1 MFICPG
7 VFVPKKGVLAKRK
20 KLYSGFFFFF
30 LVLFSFY
37 SLQYQKSLRIRDRSG
52 IISSLDKHRVMD
64 KLSLVYLIGA
74 LTRLAVPAIYP
85 SITYNLSKV
94 VELSTPLTSFTSLE
108 EAFYYLKHGIDLYD
122 GGIIHHPPLL
132 VAFLNII
139 NVILPNSLRPVAF
152 NIVFTMVDLVITS
165 RLIKLNHWYNEY
177 SSKRTKR
184 IYQRLNDDLVASFY
198 LLNPLLI
205 LTNLCH
211 STIGFT
217 FLAIIEAMY
226 QFTVAKNILRGS
238 IALAVASYLSLS
250 PFFLLVPMF
259 FLVYAQ
265 LRSWRLVFKGACTL
279 FATIAFL
286 LFSSF
291 IMTGSW
297 KYLQQCYQVIISFS
311 KITPNLGL
319 WWYLFTEMFESF
331 TCFYLGVFNIY
342 SVIFILPIAVRLFEF
357 SLSPGKPI
365 GDSFLAIIVC
375 YLWLSLTKSYP
386 CVADLA
392 FGFSLL
398 TIFKD
403 TIIKHCHYGILTI
416 LALFVCVLLSPI
428 FYYCWIVLGN
438 GNSNFFYSMS
448 LMWGIIHGLIIT
460 DILWVKLANDY
471 ITLKEIP
478 EDKIPNLRLT
488 QVNII

>member
-1 MFICPG
+1 MEN
-7 VFVPKKGVLAKRK
+7 
-20 KLYSGFFFFF
+20 
-30 LVLFSFY
+30 
-37 SLQYQKSLRIRDRSG
+37 
-52 IISSLDKHRVMD
+52 
-64 KLSLVYLIGA
+64 LSLVYIIGA
-74 LTRLAVPAIYP
+74 LTRLGVPAIYP
-85 SITYNLSKV
+85 SITYSLSKV

-108 EAFYYLKHGIDLYD
+108 EAFFYLRHGIDLYD
-122 GGIIHHPPLL
+122 GGVIHHPPLL
-132 VAFLNII
+132 VALLNII
-139 NVILPNSLRPVAF
+139 NVVPNALRQLAF
-152 NIVFTMVDLVITS
+152 NIVFTMVDLAITS
-165 RLIKLNHWYNEY
+165 RLIKLNHWYNDY
-177 SSKRTKR
+177 SSKRAKKT
-184 IYQRLNDDLVASFY
+184 YQGLNDDLVASFY

-217 FLAIIEAMY
+217 YLAIIEAMY
-226 QFTVAKNILRGS
+226 QFAVTKNISRGS
-238 IALAVASYLSLS
+238 IAIAVASYLSLS

-265 LRSWRLVFKGACTL
+265 LRNWRQVFEGVFTL
-279 FATIAFL
+279 CVTIACL

-291 IMTGSW
+291 MMTGSW

-331 TCFYLGVFNIY
+331 TRFYLGVFNIY
-342 SVIFILPIAVRLFEF
+342 SVIFVLPIAFRLFEF
-357 SLSPGKPI
+357 PLAHGKPI
-365 GDSFLAIIVC
+365 GDSFLAITVC
-375 YLWLSLTKSYP
+375 YWWLSLTKSYP

-403 TIIKHCHYGILTI
+403 TTIKYCHYGILTI

-448 LMWGIIHGLIIT
+448 LMWGIIHGLILT
-460 DILWVKLANDY
+460 DILWAKLTNDY
-471 ITLKEIP
+471 IILNEIS